1 MIRALFVV
9 LPMLFAGAA
18 MATAGSAQAQD
29 RACLSD
35 RQIYAA
41 VEQGQLLPLEDALR
55 QNGIDRNTQVLSV
68 EVCDEGGGYDYYVQ
82 VINASGEART
92 LILPASQ

>member
-1 MIRALFVV
+1 MKRALLVV
-9 LPMLFAGAA
+9 FAMVSAGAA
-18 MATAGSAQAQD
+18 AGLADPAQAQGGS
-29 RACLSD
+29 CLSD

-55 QNGIDRNTQVLSV
+55 QNGVDRSTQVLSV
-68 EVCDEGGGYDYYVQ
+68 EVCDDGGGYAYHVQ

-92 LILPASQ
+92 LVLPASQ